1 MFAIEDTHSG
11 TILFETSDSQE
22 AVQNLETLKE
32 INSSR
37 YKLFWITP
45 EKVDFDNDFKLHFK
59 NFLKQVKAVNSNN

>member
-1 MFAIEDTHSG
+1 MFAIEDTYSG

-37 YKLFWITP
+37 YNLYWITP
-45 EKVDFDNDFKLHFK
+45 EKVDFDNDFKLQFK
-59 NFLKQVKAVNSNN
+59 NFLKQVKTQQSA